1 MERSLQMR
9 NSLTMN
15 LCKEL
20 SLDHEQ
26 NIPATPPHRSHT
38 FVGQL
43 EENLQLSKDHENLQ
57 QEEANKPQ
65 QQEIIVTEGQ

>member
-43 EENLQLSKDHENLQ
+43 EENLQLSQDHENVQ
-57 QEEANKPQ
+57 GEANTPQQ